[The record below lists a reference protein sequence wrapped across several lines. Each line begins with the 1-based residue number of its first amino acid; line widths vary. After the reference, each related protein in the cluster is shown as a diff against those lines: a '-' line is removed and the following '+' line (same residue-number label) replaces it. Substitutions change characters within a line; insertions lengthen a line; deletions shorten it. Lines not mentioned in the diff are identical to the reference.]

1 MVLPRNMPTS
11 DHFQILK
18 AKICALKVNIH
29 CHGCKRKVK
38 KILKKIEGVYSV
50 DIDAEHGKVLVTGNV
65 DPTTLI
71 KKLVKSGKHA
81 ELWPSSDQDIS
92 SIINGGNH
100 QSQLQNLIASL
111 NGQKSQPLLTSGYP
125 RGLEDQLSFQRYLKQ
140 SMDMNNHAHAGFD
153 DRAVTNES
161 LIGEDG
167 SGFIDLEGSEL
178 GGFGGRFN
186 SPAMSM
192 YPQSHRSPMI
202 MNRNLHNMN
211 MHGNMGN
218 VMLHDNIY
226 MHQPQMSNHAPP
238 MFRHA
243 HRAHYY

>member
-1 MVLPRNMPTS
+1 MVIMNQE
-11 DHFQILK
+11 F
-18 AKICALKVNIH
+18 
-29 CHGCKRKVK
+29 
-38 KILKKIEGVYSV
+38 YSV
-50 DIDAEHGKVLVTGNV
+50 DNRCRAWLKKSSLVTGNV
-65 DPTTLI
+65 DPTTTPNQEAWSNHESMSRTLGGHQVT
-71 KKLVKSGKHA
+71 KKF
-81 ELWPSSDQDIS
+81 QYQ
-92 SIINGGNH
+92 SI
-100 QSQLQNLIASL
+100 
-111 NGQKSQPLLTSGYP
+111 
-125 RGLEDQLSFQRYLKQ
+125 GLEDQLSFERYLKQ
-140 SMDMNNHAHAGFD
+140 SMDMNNHAHTGFD
-153 DRAVTNES
+153 DRTVANES

-192 YPQSHRSPMI
+192 YQQSHRSPMI
-202 MNRNLHNMN
+202 MNRICINMN